1 MLTDNILNHLLDK
14 DNNIRFFT
22 MTLKYTIIPY
32 LIMTLFM
39 QKYLQR
45 ISKQGFLN
53 FAGTNPKL
61 VTFVIG
67 LGIAVAF
74 TSFGRIFHEA
84 LIGSASAFTVTPPEH
99 MPKDEVL
106 HFPV

>member
-1 MLTDNILNHLLDK
+1 MK
-14 DNNIRFFT
+14 
-22 MTLKYTIIPY
+22 
-32 LIMTLFM
+32 LFM
-39 QKYLQR
+39 QKYLHR

-53 FAGTNPKL
+53 FAGANPKL

-106 HFPV
+106 HFPVDKLSTLAPTSCQNCLGPEKNPIFHK